1 MEVAAD
7 IKEVDRSFE
16 SVESKEIDDEKHYN
30 DESDG
35 EPPTD

>member
-7 IKEVDRSFE
+7 IDEVDRSFE
-16 SVESKEIDDEKHYN
+16 SLESKEDDEKHYN